1 MIMQIVALVLTL
13 GLAAPVGAA
22 ETGETKA
29 VALAPAMATAVEE
42 FNKAEQKLRDAPQVE
57 RVGPADDP
65 YLLRATYRRAGG
77 PHEILK
83 SEGGDGSVVTV
94 RIRAM
99 ELEKRATKVNAGEL
113 EREFAKAPWRET
125 PRGYVLDF
133 RFHWN
138 GSKWE
143 QMGEPVAHPTLG
155 IAGRP

>member
-1 MIMQIVALVLTL
+1 MITHVVALVVTL
-13 GLAAPVGAA
+13 VFAAPVGAGQ
-22 ETGETKA
+22 TGDASAAALEPAITK
-29 VALAPAMATAVEE
+29 AVEE
-42 FNKAEQKLRDAPQVE
+42 FNRAEERLRAAPRVE
-57 RVGPADDP
+57 SSGPADDP

-77 PHEILK
+77 AHELLK
-83 SEGGDGSVVTV
+83 TEGGDGSVVTV

-99 ELEKRATKVNAGEL
+99 ELEKRAAKVNAGEL
-113 EREFAKAPWRET
+113 ARDFEKAPWRET

-143 QMGEPVAHPTLG
+143 QQGEPVAHPTLG